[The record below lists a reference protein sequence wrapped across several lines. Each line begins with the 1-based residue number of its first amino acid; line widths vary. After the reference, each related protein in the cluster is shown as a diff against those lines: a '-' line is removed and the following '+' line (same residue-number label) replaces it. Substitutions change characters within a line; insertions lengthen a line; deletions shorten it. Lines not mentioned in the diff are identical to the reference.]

1 MIKGSYLAKIDEKSR
16 LRMPAEFRRGLPET
30 VDNTYYVTSDTGKC
44 AQVYP
49 LPVWEK
55 IEQKLQA
62 LPQTNK
68 AKRKLQRITS
78 YYGLLT
84 EMDPQGRILI
94 PQVLREDAQISGE
107 VSVLAINGDHL
118 EVWNKETID
127 RDVKENLLT
136 DEDWEELN
144 KMGI

>member
-30 VDNTYYVTSDTGKC
+30 VDNTYYVTSDNGKC
-44 AQVYP
+44 AQIYP

-55 IEQKLQA
+55 IEQKLQE
-62 LPQTNK
+62 PPRMQP
-68 AKRKLQRITS
+68 AKLKYQRITS

-84 EMDPQGRILI
+84 EMDSQGRILI
-94 PQVLREDAQISGE
+94 PQLLREDAQISGE

-118 EVWNKETID
+118 EVWNKETIGKI
-127 RDVKENLLT
+127 VKDNIPT
-136 DEDWEELN
+136 DEDMAEL
-144 KMGI
+144 GL